1 MVYVGP
7 AGSTEEAFKR
17 KKMVWSQLLLV
28 LLFHFLTCFQNIK
41 ILATFSLP
49 HSWQKMWATCLQ
61 LIFFPNTC
69 KNTFILALDIQ
80 NKYEITLLLL

>member
-1 MVYVGP
+1 MRP
-7 AGSTEEAFKR
+7 SKE
-17 KKMVWSQLLLV
+17 KKNGVVTIVVSS
-28 LLFHFLTCFQNIK
+28 LFHFLTCFQNIK

-61 LIFFPNTC
+61 LVFFPNTC